1 MAPPSFALQNYMT
14 LTSDVGVRIKA
25 RLAATPVIDVS
36 YSEGVAGSSTCELS
50 KPDNAGE
57 REPDNSGLNSMKTH
71 PTERASNAA
80 AHTSAVQ
87 ERSESTQRKTS
98 PQLISW
104 EEVIGER

>member
-25 RLAATPVIDVS
+25 RLAATPVTDVS
-36 YSEGVAGSSTCELS
+36 YSGGVAGSSTCELS

>member
-1 MAPPSFALQNYMT
+1 MAPPSFTLQNYMT

-36 YSEGVAGSSTCELS
+36 YSGGVAGSSTCELS

-71 PTERASNAA
+71 TTERASNAA